1 METKDAYKQKMEA
14 QLKEWDAQVKLLAAK
29 MESAGA
35 DAKLKYAQELEK
47 LRATQHEA
55 VDKMKELDNASIEAW
70 DKLKE
75 SADKTWDD
83 MKHSITNLFSKFK

>member
-1 METKDAYKQKMEA
+1 MDTKDAYKEKLQA
-14 QLKEWDAQVKLLAAK
+14 QLKEWDAQIKLLAAK
-29 MESAGA
+29 MESTGA

-55 VDKMKELDNASIEAW
+55 VEKMKELDAATIDAW

-75 SADKTWDD
+75 SADKTWAE
-83 MKHSITNLFSKFK
+83 MKNNMANLFSKLK